1 MLKGLRRTRVY
12 FTAHLMGSIIGSLLL
27 ICVAPSDVEARD
39 ITVPERSYE
48 QKLDQ
53 VRLYI
58 NNQMYLAALNEL
70 NLLSESPEGQED
82 ERIFTAL
89 AKVNYKLHNIT
100 TALSNLR
107 RARRLTQDPKDRVLL
122 TELYDQWLNT
132 YGLVRFE
139 SADRQVEGVITLSR
153 KRKFINRERRE
164 ALARATKQLSK
175 GVRLP
180 ISLYLPYGKYQVNG
194 TQFKLERNQP
204 TPIVDILLKPLEP
217 TAPDQAERSSNKWL
231 YIGLGSVAVIAAGV
245 GGYFLFD
252 QDSPSSRPLYI
263 SISGK

>member
-1 MLKGLRRTRVY
+1 MLKSSYRIRS
-12 FTAHLMGSIIGSLLL
+12 HLPVLIACFIGSL
-27 ICVAPSDVEARD
+27 ICVSLHHSQVKARD

-70 NLLSESPEGQED
+70 NLLSETDEGQGD
-82 ERIFTAL
+82 ERVFIAL
-89 AKVNYKLHNIT
+89 AKVNYKLYNIT

-107 RARRLTQDPKDRVLL
+107 RARRLTQHSEDKKLL

-139 SADRQVEGVITLSR
+139 SANSQNEGVIQLSR
-153 KRKFINRERRE
+153 KRRFINRERRE
-164 ALARATKQLSK
+164 ALSRAAKQLAE

-180 ISLYLPYGKYQVNG
+180 ISLYLPYGKYTVNG
-194 TQFKLERNQP
+194 TSFRLERDQP
-204 TPIVDILLKPLEP
+204 TPIVDVLLKPMESIKP
-217 TAPDQAERSSNKWL
+217 QKESTSSYKWL
-231 YIGLGSVAVIAAGV
+231 YIGMGSAALIAAGI
-245 GGYFLFD
+245 GGYFLLD
-252 QDSPSSRPLYI
+252 QEPSGSRPLEI
-263 SISGK
+263 SISAQ

>member
-1 MLKGLRRTRVY
+1 MLKGLRRIRVY
-12 FTAHLMGSIIGSLLL
+12 SAALMMGFMIGSVSL
-27 ICVAPSDVEARD
+27 ISVTPSVVEARD

-70 NLLSESPEGQED
+70 NLLSESSEGRED

-89 AKVNYKLHNIT
+89 AKVNYKLYNIT

-107 RARRLTQDPKDRVLL
+107 RARRLTQDPKDRALL

-139 SADRQVEGVITLSR
+139 SADRQEEGVITLSR

-164 ALARATKQLSK
+164 ALSRATKQLAK

-204 TPIVDILLKPLEP
+204 TPIVDVLLKPIEA
-217 TAPDQAERSSNKWL
+217 TAPAHVERSSHKWL

-245 GGYFLFD
+245 GGYLLFD
-252 QDSPSSRPLYI
+252 EDPPSSRPLYI

>member
-1 MLKGLRRTRVY
+1 
-12 FTAHLMGSIIGSLLL
+12 MGILVSGPLL
-27 ICVAPSDVEARD
+27 ISETEARD

-58 NNQMYLAALNEL
+58 NNKLYLPALNEL
-70 NLLSESPEGQED
+70 NRLSESDEGQQD
-82 ERIFTAL
+82 SRIFIAL

-100 TALSNLR
+100 AALSALR
-107 RARRLTQDPKDRVLL
+107 RARRLTQDAKDKEFL

-139 SADRQVEGVITLSR
+139 SANSQEEGVIVLSR

-164 ALARATKQLSK
+164 AMTRAVQQLAK

-180 ISLYLPYGKYQVNG
+180 VSLYLPYGKYIVNG
-194 TQFKLERNQP
+194 SSFKLERNQP
-204 TPIVDILLKPLEP
+204 TPIVDVLLKPLKLSSP
-217 TAPDQAERSSNKWL
+217 AEESKSDYTWI
-231 YIGLGSVAVIAAGV
+231 YVGVGSAALIAAGV
-245 GGYFLFD
+245 GGYLLFD
-252 QDSPSSRPLYI
+252 DEPNIGRRPLVI